1 VNCVFNKLISQNNS
15 FFKNVIINSFSS
27 SKIANITFEIKYIP
41 PTPTGTFLAL
51 TSTTYNPPG
60 QNTFVKITLNT
71 TFVANASTIQIAHAL
86 IHELIHAELMQRC
99 IKLGLIEY
107 ILPDGRVKFLNNPVV
122 FQDENEIFS
131 ALIQYYHNIP
141 GKTTISNE
149 QWNHDLFNVFNY
161 RQKITEN
168 LLQINNILDPTN
180 SFNNVLNNASLNPSN
195 YTLAQ
200 VFEFM
205 AWFGLEG
212 TQDYI
217 ALPSTTQ
224 TDIINVENLVNANYT
239 QTCN

>member
-1 VNCVFNKLISQNNS
+1 
-15 FFKNVIINSFSS
+15 
-27 SKIANITFEIKYIP
+27 
-41 PTPTGTFLAL
+41 
-51 TSTTYNPPG
+51 
-60 QNTFVKITLNT
+60 
-71 TFVANASTIQIAHAL
+71 
-86 IHELIHAELMQRC
+86 M
-99 IKLGLIEY
+99 
-107 ILPDGRVKFLNNPVV
+107 
-122 FQDENEIFS
+122 
-131 ALIQYYHNIP
+131 
-141 GKTTISNE
+141 
-149 QWNHDLFNVFNY
+149 FNVFNY